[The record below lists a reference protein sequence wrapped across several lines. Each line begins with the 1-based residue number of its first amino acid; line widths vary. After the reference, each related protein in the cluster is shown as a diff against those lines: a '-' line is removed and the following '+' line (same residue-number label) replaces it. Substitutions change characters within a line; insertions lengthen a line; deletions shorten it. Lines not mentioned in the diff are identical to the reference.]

1 MGQRAVPVGSPIT
14 LSADEGLATAE
25 EVSGGDRAG
34 GALSEAMSFLQEE
47 LGAADRV
54 EARKAGI
61 SNRP

>member
-1 MGQRAVPVGSPIT
+1 M
-14 LSADEGLATAE
+14 ATAV